1 MANTHIQ
8 RQPGS
13 SQQPPDGACASC
25 GRLFSAVK
33 TGQREPVQSAA
44 PQLHDRSS
52 SPSYDSTRK
61 TLGANAGRSVLEPSS
76 CDTNTPTT
84 PTALRSGCVCPAL
97 LPLVL
102 FLSVDKTRPERE
114 KWPHMR
120 LDGTQTPNHSTQLG
134 NGTARHVTS
143 RHDST
148 RHGPFPIILPIGLS
162 IRFFFSAVCLFRR
175 LLPTPGTSQCQPE
188 PTITACS
195 PQKSLLS
202 PLFLLLLSSGSSVF
216 YFRPARPLNR
226 ALPPDLQLRSNPTR
240 VGTGAMQRSGRLV
253 PVSWGWCAR

>member
-1 MANTHIQ
+1 MQT
-8 RQPGS
+8 
-13 SQQPPDGACASC
+13 
-25 GRLFSAVK
+25 
-33 TGQREPVQSAA
+33 AA
-44 PQLHDRSS
+44 PQFHDRSS

-61 TLGANAGRSVLEPSS
+61 TLGDNAGRNVLEPSS

-84 PTALRSGCVCPAL
+84 PTALMSGCVCPAL

-148 RHGPFPIILPIGLS
+148 RTFPYHPADRPVYSL
-162 IRFFFSAVCLFRR
+162 FFFLPSAFSAASSPPRDEPESAGANHHRFLPTKKSAVATFSFASLSRKFCLLFPSCP
-175 LLPTPGTSQCQPE
+175 PTE
-188 PTITACS
+188 PS
-195 PQKSLLS
+195 PAA
-202 PLFLLLLSSGSSVF
+202 
-216 YFRPARPLNR
+216 RPAAALEPNPRWNR
-226 ALPPDLQLRSNPTR
+226 GYATERAPCSCEL
-240 VGTGAMQRSGRLV
+240 
-253 PVSWGWCAR
+253 GWCAR